1 MLNFLSTIKPTE
13 LFVTYGS
20 YGYYE
25 PEVSPGFTVFSVILA
40 VVVLVLYYSVCRMI
54 VDIAVQKG
62 HDKGHL
68 FAVCFWLGIP
78 GMICVAS
85 LPDLKLRDMVKSSER
100 MVKSSERVVNSTVSV
115 NGLKA
120 DEIPTVDELFKHM
133 WKCGSCGTSNF
144 GSVCTCGAWKC
155 PKCGSENSK
164 AVGTCSCGTQKPRR

>member
-1 MLNFLSTIKPTE
+1 MLNFLSTVKPTE
-13 LFVTYGS
+13 LFVSYGS
-20 YGYYE
+20 YGY
-25 PEVSPGFTVFSVILA
+25 FTVFSVILA
-40 VVVLVLYYSVCRMI
+40 VVVLVLYCSVCRMI

-85 LPDLKLRDMVKSSER
+85 LPDLKLRD

-164 AVGTCSCGTQKPRR
+164 AVGTCSCGTQKPRK